1 MTITENCICGY
12 SYSVNYMDFPKHK
25 DWIVEGD
32 EPFISI
38 KRSFYKENEWQEE
51 KRVGIMA
58 CPKCLTLKL
67 S

>member
-1 MTITENCICGY
+1 
-12 SYSVNYMDFPKHK
+12 MDFPKHK